1 MSAREERAAAG
12 SEPPPWVGTAVRRGA
27 WTVVGVVL
35 LTLAAL
41 WFANQARDLIRI
53 LIVSQLLAFALEPG
67 VLWLHERRGWRR
79 GSATGAI
86 LAATFVGFALLIV
99 LMIPVL
105 ANGVNGIVRSIPHW
119 IDQLNG
125 FWRDHFHSTLVSSS
139 GRAGSSTAASNINDY
154 LKDHAGDLLGVAG
167 GVLGAVFN
175 IFTIALFTFYLTA
188 QGPQVR
194 RALLSRIPA
203 ERQQRV
209 LFAID
214 ESIRKMGGYLYSRG
228 LLALINGALLLL
240 VMLIVGTPYALPI
253 ALFAGV
259 VAEFIPIVGTYLA
272 GIVPVVVTLASV
284 GTGGAVAVVAEILV
298 YQAVENYWLSPHISE
313 KTMELNAG
321 IAFGA
326 AMAGGAVGGFVGA
339 FFALPIAAV
348 IQSFLSTYSRRYDVP
363 ETELTKLP
371 EPPPPKPPREH
382 GVRRGPRHEARR
394 EPPSPGGG
402 DDASRPDS

>member
-1 MSAREERAAAG
+1 MSVGQDQPATG
-12 SEPPPWVGTAVRRGA
+12 STEPPAWVGTAVRRGA

-41 WFANQARDLIRI
+41 WFASQARNLIRI

-67 VLWLHERRGWRR
+67 VIWLHEKRGWRR
-79 GSATGAI
+79 GSGTGAI
-86 LAATFVGFALLIV
+86 LAATFVGFTLLIV

-125 FWRDHFHSTLVSSS
+125 FWRDHFHATLVSSS
-139 GRAGSSTAASNINDY
+139 GLAGTSKAASNVNDY
-154 LKDHAGDLLGVAG
+154 LKEHAGDLVGAAG

-188 QGPQVR
+188 KGPEVR
-194 RALLSRIPA
+194 RALLSRMRP
-203 ERQQRV
+203 ERQERA
-209 LFAID
+209 LFAI
-214 ESIRKMGGYLYSRG
+214 EEAIRKMGGYLYSRG
-228 LLALINGALLLL
+228 LLAIINGALLLIVL
-240 VMLIVGTPYALPI
+240 LIIGTPYALPI
-253 ALFAGV
+253 ALFAGI

-272 GIVPVVVTLASV
+272 GAVPVVVTLASV
-284 GTGGAVAVVAEILV
+284 GTGGAIVVIAEIV
-298 YQAVENYWLSPHISE
+298 IYQAIENYWLSPHISE

-326 AMAGGAVGGFVGA
+326 AMAGGAVGGFIGA

-348 IQSFLSTYSRRYDVP
+348 VQSFLSTYSRRYDVP
-363 ETELTKLP
+363 DTELTRVS

-382 GVRRGPRHEARR
+382 RRLVRGRRAAGAEGPL
-394 EPPSPGGG
+394 PPS
-402 DDASRPDS
+402 SS